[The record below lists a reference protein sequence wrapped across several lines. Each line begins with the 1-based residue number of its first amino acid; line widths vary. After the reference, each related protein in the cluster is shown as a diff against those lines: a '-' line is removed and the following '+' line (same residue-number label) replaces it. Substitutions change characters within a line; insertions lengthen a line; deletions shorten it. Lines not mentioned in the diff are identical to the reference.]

1 MKWSLVGR
9 IGVARMSQAKQFF
22 GQTLNFSGTSEW
34 PKYKKII
41 ILLYSLNIQRD
52 EVPFLLING
61 WGE

>member
-34 PKYKKII
+34 PKYKKK
-41 ILLYSLNIQRD
+41 
-52 EVPFLLING
+52 
-61 WGE
+61 